1 MSIMQHGRLKICR
14 PCGEQNPTHLGCT
27 DPYGKDDK
35 CYCFATSWVHCTK
48 FRIPEHGDFERDH
61 AHDTGEDEF
70 DTWIADSARAL
81 EEIGGT

>member
-27 DPYGKDDK
+27 DPCGKGDK

-48 FRIPEHGDFERDH
+48 FSIPERGDFERDY

-70 DTWIADSARAL
+70 DNWIADSARAL
-81 EEIGGT
+81 EEEIA

>member
-27 DPYGKDDK
+27 DPYGRGDK

-48 FRIPEHGDFERDH
+48 FRIPEYGDFWRDRD
-61 AHDTGEDEF
+61 HDTGADEF
-70 DTWIADSARAL
+70 DNWIADSARAL
-81 EEIGGT
+81 EEIGGG